1 MTPLYP
7 LWLDWRS
14 SLPLVSIGHWP
25 ETIILYP
32 NASVSS
38 CLTLWPLLHLPIA
51 ISLTCL
57 SCSVLALRLNAWPPL
72 HTDSETVKIGYWYW
86 RCCNHSI
93 RLVFSPA
100 CWASPHLLWC
110 NLVLLYEGALN
121 LVRYCIAWTLPWTL
135 FATSLLYAIDTCWI
149 LVPLVTSLCCRL
161 LAPPDLFATPL
172 SPHKTLSLLTLC
184 VLLSRTCLCGCNR
197 WLLLH
202 SIHMLPSMPLA
213 VWISGSS

>member
-1 MTPLYP
+1 MSRPTC
-7 LWLDWRS
+7 RS
-14 SLPLVSIGHWP
+14 APRTRW
-25 ETIILYP
+25 EDRM
-32 NASVSS
+32 

-93 RLVFSPA
+93 QLVFSPA

-135 FATSLLYAIDTCWI
+135 FATSLLYAIGTYWI
-149 LVPLVTSLCCRL
+149 LVLALVFPPQYWTVYSLT
-161 LAPPDLFATPL
+161 AP
-172 SPHKTLSLLTLC
+172 S
-184 VLLSRTCLCGCNR
+184 VLIR
-197 WLLLH
+197 
-202 SIHMLPSMPLA
+202 
-213 VWISGSS
+213 

>member
-7 LWLDWRS
+7 LWLDWWS

-25 ETIILYP
+25 ETIVLYP
-32 NASVSS
+32 NAKLSS
-38 CLTLWPLLHLPIA
+38 CLTLWPLLHLPLA

-72 HTDSETVKIGYWYW
+72 HTDLETVKIGYWYW
-86 RCCNHSI
+86 CCCNHSI

-135 FATSLLYAIDTCWI
+135 FATSLLYAIGTHWI

-161 LAPPDLFATPL
+161 LAPPRPVHNTTLTAQDIIPTHLVHSVVSHLPL
-172 SPHKTLSLLTLC
+172 
-184 VLLSRTCLCGCNR
+184 
-197 WLLLH
+197 
-202 SIHMLPSMPLA
+202 PLQ
-213 VWISGSS
+213 